1 MRRVSIAL
9 VCLALAIGVLSFQAL
24 GQVPASERTLVT
36 DPNVLEKMGFPR
48 DATNVYIANM
58 TAAAKATTDV
68 PVNPDFYGL
77 YTSYTNLGPKAFV
90 GRENTAAG
98 PWQYSGGDEGCCT
111 NLSRK
116 GTEQFADAAVNVPEG
131 VNLQFVRFW
140 AYDTNAASDMSFI
153 LFESCYPTYGAGSTT
168 TTTLATVSTSGSGG
182 AQTDYASLTNYTV
195 NNRDCKLTQ
204 RVAFNSTTGLTLQK
218 VRYQWERQV
227 SPAPGVASFTD
238 VPTNY
243 WAFQYIEA
251 LKASGITGGVTPTTY
266 QPESPV
272 TRAQMAVFLAKA
284 LGLYWP

>member
-1 MRRVSIAL
+1 MRRVSIGI
-9 VCLALAIGVLSFQAL
+9 VCLVLAIGVFSFEAL

-36 DPNVLEKMGFPR
+36 DPNLLEKMGFPR

-68 PVNPDFYGL
+68 PASPDFYGL
-77 YTSYTNLGPKAFV
+77 YTSYTNLGPKTFG
-90 GRENTAAG
+90 GREDLAG
-98 PWQYSGGDEGCCT
+98 SWQFDGGAEGCCV

-116 GTEQFADAAVNVPEG
+116 GTEVFADATLEIPEG
-131 VNLQFVRFW
+131 VDLQFVRYW
-140 AYDTNAASDMSFI
+140 AYDTNASFDMDFY
-153 LFESCYPTYGAGSTT
+153 LFESCWPSYGAGPTT
-168 TTTLATVSTSGSGG
+168 ITNLVSVSTSGSSG
-182 AQTDYASLTNYTV
+182 AQSNFGSLTNYTV
-195 NNRDCKLTQ
+195 NNRDCNLTQ
-204 RVAFNSTTGLTLQK
+204 RVAFRATTGLTLQK
-218 VRYQWERQV
+218 FRYQWQRQV
-227 SPAPGVASFTD
+227 SPAPAVASFTD